1 MAHLCSID
9 FGTDVVSEAQYAP
22 ICSGTASAQ
31 LHRRNGCRCRQ
42 ARQADHVGDDPE
54 GTPVRYMRSI
64 FIPGEDKCYCLFEGE
79 SADTVRQANERA
91 ELPVKSISEAW
102 SITTVEIT

>member
-1 MAHLCSID
+1 MPQYVVERHL
-9 FGTDVVSEAQYAP
+9 P
-22 ICSGTASAQ
+22 IFTGEMVAAAAKRAKQTTLAMT
-31 LHRRNGCRCRQ
+31 R
-42 ARQADHVGDDPE
+42 E

-102 SITTVEIT
+102 SITTEEIT

>member
-1 MAHLCSID
+1 MPQYVVERHLPN
-9 FGTDVVSEAQYAP
+9 FTGEMVAAAAKQTTLAM
-22 ICSGTASAQ
+22 T
-31 LHRRNGCRCRQ
+31 R
-42 ARQADHVGDDPE
+42 E

>member
-1 MAHLCSID
+1 MPQYVVERHLPN
-9 FGTDVVSEAQYAP
+9 FTGEMVAAAAKRAKQTTLAM
-22 ICSGTASAQ
+22 T
-31 LHRRNGCRCRQ
+31 R
-42 ARQADHVGDDPE
+42 E

-64 FIPGEDKCYCLFEGE
+64 FILGEDKCYCLFEGE

-102 SITTVEIT
+102 SITTEEIT

>member
-1 MAHLCSID
+1 MVAAAAKRAKQTTLAM
-9 FGTDVVSEAQYAP
+9 T
-22 ICSGTASAQ
+22 
-31 LHRRNGCRCRQ
+31 R
-42 ARQADHVGDDPE
+42 E

>member
-1 MAHLCSID
+1 MPRA
-9 FGTDVVSEAQYAP
+9 VSQL
-22 ICSGTASAQ
+22 ASKPPLAMT
-31 LHRRNGCRCRQ
+31 R
-42 ARQADHVGDDPE
+42 E

>member
-1 MAHLCSID
+1 MPQYVVERHLPN
-9 FGTDVVSEAQYAP
+9 FTGEMVAAAAKRAKQTTLAM
-22 ICSGTASAQ
+22 T
-31 LHRRNGCRCRQ
+31 R
-42 ARQADHVGDDPE
+42 E

-102 SITTVEIT
+102 FITTEEIT

>member
-1 MAHLCSID
+1 MRSM
-9 FGTDVVSEAQYAP
+9 SQYVLERPLPHFTGEKVA
-22 ICSGTASAQ
+22 
-31 LHRRNGCRCRQ
+31 
-42 ARQADHVGDDPE
+42 ADAKRAKQTTLSMTRE

>member
-1 MAHLCSID
+1 MPQYVVERHLPN
-9 FGTDVVSEAQYAP
+9 FTGEMVAAAAKRAKQTTLAM
-22 ICSGTASAQ
+22 T
-31 LHRRNGCRCRQ
+31 R
-42 ARQADHVGDDPE
+42 E

-91 ELPVKSISEAW
+91 ELPIKSISEAW

>member
-1 MAHLCSID
+1 MPQYVVERHLPN
-9 FGTDVVSEAQYAP
+9 FTGEMVAAAAKRAKQTTLA
-22 ICSGTASAQ
+22 TT
-31 LHRRNGCRCRQ
+31 R
-42 ARQADHVGDDPE
+42 E

>member
-1 MAHLCSID
+1 MPQYVVERHLPN
-9 FGTDVVSEAQYAP
+9 FTGEMVAAAAKRAKQTTLAM
-22 ICSGTASAQ
+22 T
-31 LHRRNGCRCRQ
+31 R
-42 ARQADHVGDDPE
+42 E
-54 GTPVRYMRSI
+54 GTPIRYMRSI

>member
-1 MAHLCSID
+1 MPQYVVERHLPN
-9 FGTDVVSEAQYAP
+9 FTGEMVAAAAKRAKQTTLAM
-22 ICSGTASAQ
+22 T
-31 LHRRNGCRCRQ
+31 R
-42 ARQADHVGDDPE
+42 E

>member
-1 MAHLCSID
+1 MPQYVVERHLPN
-9 FGTDVVSEAQYAP
+9 FTGEMVAAAAKRAKQTTLAM
-22 ICSGTASAQ
+22 T
-31 LHRRNGCRCRQ
+31 R
-42 ARQADHVGDDPE
+42 E

-91 ELPVKSISEAW
+91 ELPIKSISEAW
-102 SITTVEIT
+102 SITTEEIT

>member
-1 MAHLCSID
+1 MPQYVVERHLPN
-9 FGTDVVSEAQYAP
+9 FTGEMVAAAAKRAKQTTLAM
-22 ICSGTASAQ
+22 T
-31 LHRRNGCRCRQ
+31 R
-42 ARQADHVGDDPE
+42 E

-91 ELPVKSISEAW
+91 ELLVKSISEAW
-102 SITTVEIT
+102 SITTEEIT

>member
-1 MAHLCSID
+1 MPQYVVERHLPN
-9 FGTDVVSEAQYAP
+9 FTGEMVAAAAKRAKQTTLAM
-22 ICSGTASAQ
+22 T
-31 LHRRNGCRCRQ
+31 R
-42 ARQADHVGDDPE
+42 E
-54 GTPVRYMRSI
+54 GTPLRYMRSI